1 MVQDVYEQVE
11 ATAMLRTRFGQVA
24 AGKAARI
31 RQNLGVLNANVG
43 AVQQFNDNVEK
54 YWAFMAVVLVS
65 AASFSL
71 ISGVRQLWTWIEKK
85 GKNKLDGKVLQVTEL
100 TSHKGCERSNR
111 TTRIHARSWE
121 YDYQN

>member
-1 MVQDVYEQVE
+1 
-11 ATAMLRTRFGQVA
+11 MLTTRLGQGA

-31 RQNLGVLNANVG
+31 RQNLEVLGADVE